1 MTSDTC
7 EASHCEELKLCRRT
21 GWHFTCVT
29 VIVSAVTHA
38 IILIYLS
45 SNCEHFIN
53 IFMSF
58 QPNAESWLY
67 PGWFLFVTSVE
78 HHFELKS
85 IFCPFIVGGQII
97 LKLIVIK
104 LNHLKTNHLKTYCL
118 LNLNLI
124 ALYGPLNRKV
134 TYAIIL
140 IYLSV
145 NCEHFINILM
155 PLQPNAESWLYHCWF
170 PFCH

>member
-1 MTSDTC
+1 MLNPGC
-7 EASHCEELKLCRRT
+7 
-21 GWHFTCVT
+21 
-29 VIVSAVTHA
+29 
-38 IILIYLS
+38 ILVG
-45 SNCEHFIN
+45 
-53 IFMSF
+53 SF
-58 QPNAESWLY
+58 
-67 PGWFLFVTSVE
+67 FVTNVE

-97 LKLIVIK
+97 LKLIVLK

-134 TYAIIL
+134 THAIIL
-140 IYLSV
+140 IYLSS
-145 NCEHFINILM
+145 NCEHFINIFM
-155 PLQPNAESWLYHCWF
+155 PFQPNAESWLYPCWF